1 MATPATGATPDPSP
15 VIDAV
20 ATPAGGPPA
29 VGIADETAAAS
40 SGLGESSPVHAAM
53 SPAPGALAWSP
64 ASKVAATPAT
74 HHATPVLAP
83 LIPSH
88 QSPLALSTILAGPSR
103 AVDVQTTRRADGQVR
118 SPRTEAGGAQPRL
131 PLGPSGSANAAS
143 AAGAPGSISSLLW
156 CAILVGLLAYCA
168 QELRRHRVRVL
179 PARSVLAISLHPRP
193 G

>member
-1 MATPATGATPDPSP
+1 
-15 VIDAV
+15 V

-29 VGIADETAAAS
+29 VGIADETAAAA

-53 SPAPGALAWSP
+53 SPAPGAPAWSP
-64 ASKVAATPAT
+64 ASKVAARPAT
-74 HHATPVLAP
+74 RHATPVLAP

-88 QSPLALSTILAGPSR
+88 QSPPAPSTILAGPSR
-103 AVDVQTTRRADGQVR
+103 AVDLQTTRRADGHASIARAQDG
-118 SPRTEAGGAQPRL
+118 AAQPRL
-131 PLGPSGSANAAS
+131 PLGPSGSANVAS
-143 AAGAPGSISSLLW
+143 AAGAPGSMSSLLW
-156 CAILVGLLAYCA
+156 CAILVGLLVYCA